1 MPKPVGNLWNLT
13 SCNRLV
19 HDRLVG
25 RQHERHCR
33 ALESARGLIDHTPPE
48 EQAHL
53 RAKAKK
59 HKLQEDRAAEIQLE
73 NRILLQKML
82 NIDTKPSPLSAEAM
96 NSSRVTPR
104 TMNGLS
110 QRRELDRITAENQ
123 ALLKRLQDVQPSIST
138 AQWYDEEIDRQA
150 LKYRLSQNAARG
162 KQPSLR
168 VPDKFQA
175 SASQYYTPRQGGN
188 YGHRASDN
196 DWTELSNAELEKHL
210 YELETMKS
218 SHHPSLTNA

>member
-1 MPKPVGNLWNLT
+1 MPKPVGNIWNLT

-19 HDRLVG
+19 HERLVG

-53 RAKAKK
+53 RSKAKK

-82 NIDTKPSPLSAEAM
+82 NIDTKPSTLSTEM
-96 NSSRVTPR
+96 MKSTRVTPR
-104 TMNGLS
+104 TMNGLA
-110 QRRELDRITAENQ
+110 QRRELDRITSENQ
-123 ALLKRLQDVQPSIST
+123 ALLRRLQNVQPSIST

-150 LKYRLSQNAARG
+150 LMFRLSQNAARG
-162 KQPSLR
+162 KQPGLR
-168 VPDKFQA
+168 MPDKLQ
-175 SASQYYTPRQGGN
+175 ASQYTPRLSS
-188 YGHRASDN
+188 YGHRASDA

-210 YELETMKS
+210 YELETSRGNNPALANM
-218 SHHPSLTNA
+218 